1 MTQATPELLGPEIF
15 AAFEAKGYETL
26 TAVQTAVLSADRLT
40 RDLRITSQT
49 GSGKTIAIGLALS
62 AALSIPK
69 APVEGDPKKKS
80 ARPRALVITPTREL
94 GRQVEEEL
102 TWLFSKLKMKVTA
115 VTGGASYQLEHRA
128 LVRNPE
134 VIVATPG
141 RLIDH
146 LEQGMIDPSQVEVV
160 VLDEADRMLDMG
172 FSESLETILSK
183 VPKTRRTHL
192 VSATFPSDV
201 RHLADRIQS
210 APLHLE
216 GTRLGAANVDIK
228 HVLYL
233 VDPQERLDALINLL
247 LAHSESRTLVFSK
260 TRAGVN
266 ELEGALNDAGFRVA
280 AISGEMAQRERTRAL
295 EGFKRGVIRVLVA
308 TDVAARGID
317 VTDVSLVLNMEP
329 PTNADDYTHRSGRTG
344 RAGKKG
350 TSAVLVAPRE
360 LRRAHAILARANV
373 AFRLLPMPTP
383 ASIRHAQ
390 DARLVERLTLDEPDA
405 EPDERTSEL
414 AGRLLEAVSSTDADP
429 HATQKMVARLLG
441 ESGLTQG
448 PEPRDVRVILP
459 EPERARGRGPN
470 SFDGPPAHGRFERPE
485 RPRFEKPNRF
495 EREDRAPITELPP
508 ATHLSQAAPRFP
520 RAPRAPRF
528 ESARFESAP
537 FESARFES
545 APSESAPF
553 ESAPFESAP
562 FESAPFESAPF
573 EARPQRAPRS
583 EPRSDDGDYET
594 FQVSWGGQ
602 HGADARRLLAIL
614 CRRGDITSNEIGA
627 IRVGPTSS
635 TVAVRRD
642 AAAHFLSNAQKPDPR
657 DPRVRVRA
665 LPNHWDEGREQDGVA
680 GEAERALPPD
690 RPAKPRRPPASHGGD
705 ASLGNAPPR
714 RR

>member
-1 MTQATPELLGPEIF
+1 MNIAWPKSRFPSWISRSGARSGPPFKGVFAPNEKKTVTEATSELLGPELH
-15 AAFEAKGYETL
+15 AAFAAKGYETL
-26 TAVQTAVLSADRLT
+26 TAVQTAVLGADRLT

-49 GSGKTIAIGLALS
+49 GSGKTIAIGLSLAPALT
-62 AALSIPK
+62 IPK
-69 APVEGDPKKKS
+69 APSSEEKKDDAKKKT

-102 TWLFSKLKMKVTA
+102 TWLFGKMKVKVTA

-128 LVRNPE
+128 LMRNPE

-146 LEQGMIDPSQVEVV
+146 LDQGVIDPSQIEAV

-183 VPKTRRTHL
+183 VPDTRRTHL

-216 GTRLGAANVDIK
+216 GTRLGAANADIK

-247 LAHSESRTLVFSK
+247 LAHAEARTLVFSK

-295 EGFKRGVIRVLVA
+295 EGFKRGVIRILVA

-317 VTDVSLVLNMEP
+317 VSDVSLVLNMEP

-344 RAGKKG
+344 RAGRKG

-383 ASIRHAQ
+383 ASIRQAE
-390 DARLVERLTLDEPDA
+390 DARLIERLTLDEPDTSI
-405 EPDERTSEL
+405 DERTQARNDEL
-414 AGRLLEAVSSTDADP
+414 AARLLEAVSSKDADP
-429 HATQKMVARLLG
+429 SAMQKMIARLLG

-448 PEPRDVRVILP
+448 PEPRAVRVILP

-470 SFDGPPAHGRFERPE
+470 AFEAPRGRFDRPDRPE
-485 RPRFEKPNRF
+485 RPRFEKPRRAD
-495 EREDRAPITELPP
+495 REDRAPITELPP
-508 ATHLSQAAPRFP
+508 ATHLSQAAPSFPRPP
-520 RAPRAPRF
+520 RAPQAF
-528 ESARFESAP
+528 EP
-537 FESARFES
+537 
-545 APSESAPF
+545 
-553 ESAPFESAP
+553 
-562 FESAPFESAPF
+562 APF
-573 EARPQRAPRS
+573 EARPPRGKG
-583 EPRSDDGDYET
+583 PARSDDGEYTT

-627 IRVGPTSS
+627 IRIGPTSS
-635 TVAVRRD
+635 TVAVRRE
-642 AAAHFLSNAQKPDPR
+642 AAAHFLSHAQKPDPR
-657 DPRVRVRA
+657 DPRVRVRP
-665 LPNHWDEGREQDGVA
+665 LPSHWDEERQDGDVR
-680 GEAERALPPD
+680 EAERALPPE
-690 RPAKPRRPPASHGGD
+690 RPSKPRRPPASHGG
-705 ASLGNAPPR
+705 NTPPR

>member
-1 MTQATPELLGPEIF
+1 VTQATPELLGPELF

-69 APVEGDPKKKS
+69 APAEGAKDPKKKS

-128 LVRNPE
+128 LMRNPE

-146 LEQGMIDPSQVEVV
+146 LDQGVIDPSEVEVV

-280 AISGEMAQRERTRAL
+280 GISGEMAQRERTRAL

-317 VTDVSLVLNMEP
+317 VSDVSLVLNMEV

-383 ASIRHAQ
+383 ASIRQAQ
-390 DARLVERLTLDEPDA
+390 DARLVDRLTLDEPDVTLDEHA
-405 EPDERTSEL
+405 AERTGEL
-414 AGRLLEAVSSTDADP
+414 AARLLEAVSSKDADP
-429 HATQKMVARLLG
+429 LAMQKMVARLLG

-470 SFDGPPAHGRFERPE
+470 GFDAPPQRGRFERDE
-485 RPRFEKPNRF
+485 RPRFEKPRF

-508 ATHLSQAAPRFP
+508 ATHLSQAAPSFP

-528 ESARFESAP
+528 ESAPFEAAP
-537 FESARFES
+537 FENV
-545 APSESAPF
+545 
-553 ESAPFESAP
+553 
-562 FESAPFESAPF
+562 
-573 EARPQRAPRS
+573 EARPPRAPRG
-583 EPRSDDGDYET
+583 EPRQDQAEGGYET

-635 TVAVRRD
+635 TVAVRSE
-642 AAAHFLSNAQKPDPR
+642 AAAHFLANAQKPDPR

-665 LPNHWDEGREQDGVA
+665 LPNHWDEERQENDVQ
-680 GEAERALPPD
+680 EAERALPPD
-690 RPAKPRRPPASHGGD
+690 RATKPRRPPASHAAPG
-705 ASLGNAPPR
+705 GNAPPR